1 MSNYIKEILQDLA
14 NNPETFKD
22 YLGEGVTKGNITIT
36 DYGNGR
42 ILSTIQVYINEK
54 RIPTSY
60 IDRWELDI
68 GLTKWYRTVSLKVL
82 SS

>member
-36 DYGNGR
+36 NYGNTR
-42 ILSTIQVYINEK
+42 MLSVIRVYINK
-54 RIPTSY
+54 KQIPTSY
-60 IDRWELDI
+60 IDLWRLETA
-68 GLTKWYRTVSLKVL
+68 LTKWYRTVSLKVL
-82 SS
+82 SA